1 MQPFFTLLGMKAQGR
16 SRILDYRYPER
27 IAYAAELDR
36 FCPGSVKGEVGR
48 ITTNGVANLRGC
60 EVRSTDLRGSM
71 AVVMAGFNAE
81 GETIVRDV
89 QMALRGYNNLM
100 GKLNGLGLRA
110 ELIS

>member
-1 MQPFFTLLGMKAQGR
+1 
-16 SRILDYRYPER
+16 
-27 IAYAAELDR
+27 
-36 FCPGSVKGEVGR
+36 
-48 ITTNGVANLRGC
+48 
-60 EVRSTDLRGSM
+60 M

-100 GKLNGLGLRA
+100 GKLNGLGLKA